1 MTLGLTFELAVFGSF
16 IALLIVMGFLL
27 YYFAVDYKRN
37 LLGEVSSALPKEE
50 SNTVLSRMRREL
62 SFSAFMMDDSK
73 SIGIRY
79 LVTSLVLFFIAGLA
93 GIGMRISLWF
103 PVPSFLTPVQ
113 YNILL
118 TAHGTLML
126 YGWATGSILGMAY
139 YLLPSSIKLR
149 SDSFGVVSSIMYWM
163 FLVGSLFVIFSKST
177 ATWYFYYPLVD
188 QLTATGGGQ
197 YSFATLIGVML
208 ILIATT
214 VSSGIFL
221 RMIFFDRDLSI
232 RLSNM
237 SLFAWSIV
245 STAFLIIASAPVS
258 IIANGF
264 LIYDNINPI
273 FFQAG
278 NGSALGYAIMFW
290 YWGHPLVYVAVIPAF
305 GLIYEMLPR
314 FTGTKIFSYKSGVL
328 SLLMLMILSGTVWG
342 HHLFNSGLGT
352 VWDLIFSTTSFIVAV
367 PSAISV
373 FNWIATM
380 WVGRVKLTVP
390 MMFIIN
396 GIIDFIIGGVSGV
409 MLADVGA
416 NQLIHGTYAV
426 TSHFHFIFLG
436 LTTGVAFAT
445 IYVLFPTLSGGR
457 NYNVPMAKVHFYLST
472 IGTVVMSGF
481 WLVGGF
487 AGMPRRVA
495 GYFGIFQTYQDAAA
509 VGGVILGIG
518 FLVFLVNFLYSN
530 YKPVETDTTNILE
543 EEVTS

>member
-16 IALLIVMGFLL
+16 IALLIVTGFLL

-37 LLGEVSSALPKEE
+37 LLGEVSSALPKKE
-50 SNTVLSRMRREL
+50 SNTVLSRMKREL

-79 LVTSLVLFFIAGLA
+79 LITSLVLFFIAGLA

-103 PVPSFLTPVQ
+103 PVPSFLTPIQ

-139 YLLPSSIKLR
+139 YLLPSSVKLKN
-149 SDSFGVVSSIMYWM
+149 DSFGVVSSIMYWM

-214 VSSGIFL
+214 VSSVIFL
-221 RMIFFDRDLSI
+221 RMIFFDRDPSI

-314 FTGTKIFSYKSGVL
+314 FTGTKIYSYKSGVL

-436 LTTGVAFAT
+436 LTTGVAFAA

-472 IGTVVMSGF
+472 IGTIIMSGF

-518 FLVFLVNFLYSN
+518 FLIFLINFLYST
-530 YKPVETDTTNILE
+530 YKPVETDTSNILE